1 MKSCFVINKECIAV
15 SLPTGYTGTVCLISG
30 LFPTSLSTNTIT
42 VIILLAQ
49 MKYCSFTGNLGMQ
62 FSLGNLRELTNT
74 WYFTLR
80 AVVSRDHGIV

>member
-42 VIILLAQ
+42 VIILLA
-49 MKYCSFTGNLGMQ
+49 
-62 FSLGNLRELTNT
+62 
-74 WYFTLR
+74 
-80 AVVSRDHGIV
+80 